1 MKSIKKIKMGVILLV
16 GIIVSIFTI
25 KMVNAET
32 LASITDV
39 QSLGQSAIGNI
50 VKAGYSTLTKD
61 YSSVGGEAFCVQH
74 LQHIGGTLKN
84 YNVDKYIEI
93 DGKTAIVY
101 DSKEG
106 AGREI
111 KNDLNAKIAYIS
123 NQGEGYGTAQN
134 YTNSQKALWH
144 NINDWTDL
152 LFGAGNIYNYA
163 GNDKVS
169 VSGNEVEKKAKEY
182 ANSIGDTTSKTTG
195 TNVKVVDNTT
205 NPNTLTKM
213 DLGDGYYRVGPFQWN
228 VDGSIKDIQVKVD
241 GTSVSDIRVVRY
253 RGTSA
258 SFINSE
264 DIKPED
270 KIYIDIKGAKDISS
284 VHVDLKTTQKVTVEK
299 AQIWFLKSEVDYQ
312 NIIYV
317 VPSEITVDAEG
328 EGHFDYGVKPSPVK
342 VGLQKVD
349 DRGGNTPLQGVGF
362 VFKAQVLS
370 YDCVKTN
377 GPYTK
382 YHEPQY
388 NELREK
394 VSDGWT
400 ETWYTYE
407 YEWREHTMYIDGNTE
422 WDSIDQ
428 NNAQVFKTNS
438 NGIISVPEVKFKT
451 RNYRT
456 DSRDGFQ
463 EVSDKFASSKNIT
476 AVEVSNP
483 YYGYS
488 PEIGKEYSVDSVNET
503 KLLYNHQKYVKLSG
517 YVWLDD
523 NAGKTNVRNNLYDQ
537 GSEKGINGITV
548 YLKNSAGQTVKTTT
562 TSELGLY
569 SEIEGGEY
577 QFTDVDLDALPGYYI
592 EYEYCGI
599 TYQSVDKNLE
609 TKNGSK
615 AIDTNSR
622 NILDNKFSSVD
633 GNSSQNLNVNGVN
646 VNYNRVNGQYKSEIS
661 GHSGCN
667 VSARTDEAGY
677 NLYSDFEPTM
687 EEIRYINLGLFEKEQ
702 TDYALSNDLYN
713 VRVDV
718 NGKSHVY
725 RYGTTRYSKN
735 GEVNEESSWN
745 LGVKFQN
752 NRGTY
757 NRAIY
762 TSDAEFESQ
771 DKNREIKVYATYKI
785 ALKNESTYLGRIN
798 NILSYCDTRMN
809 LVSAGTTVNEQNQIG
824 GNINY
829 SAKQQ
834 YNDKYSKYIVYTN
847 TVIEPG
853 KTEFIYVQFE
863 MNREAVLSLVNNGEV
878 LNSVAEINSYTTFK
892 DYNENAPVAVLDND
906 SVPGNIV
913 PGQID
918 TYEDD
923 TDAATSLKLELKNA
937 RAITGTVFVD
947 STGKESDKIYT
958 NQERKGNGIFDNGEK
973 TLEGI
978 EVKLRDTETGNTT
991 QIYDENSKK
1000 FVEATTKTDANGN
1013 FEFVGF
1019 IPGDYVVVYIWGDK
1033 EYKVQYYKGTIYDE
1047 SRDQSNVYWYK
1058 DNVDSRKTD
1067 ALDNSNT
1074 RTTIESEMKKIT
1086 KNNLEDEINK
1096 AYESSSNVIK
1106 TTKMDSI
1113 TPTMSISVEYETT
1126 MTDGTVDQVRF
1137 AISNVDFGIV
1147 ERPKQQIDMVKR
1159 VSGFKITLAN
1169 GQILVDATVDENGK
1183 VSGLKNNLTY
1193 MGPTSI
1199 NQLDING
1206 IIRAEMDSELI
1217 EGATLDT
1224 VYTIKVTN
1232 LSEQDYTSQRYYYYG
1247 NKDGAQPV
1255 RFSTT
1260 GVIDYL
1266 DSRLLT
1272 SDAKWQLKDQS
1283 YLNEMNASEKDNS
1296 QYVNSINTYFTSQ
1309 LSKELATGE
1318 SNEITLSVSKLLASS
1333 DDNTFDNKSEIV
1345 DITKTDGF
1353 SIGTPVKV
1361 SWDNGKFFF
1370 DNDNSETVV
1379 IIPST
1384 GENKNYVLPTIIGIV
1399 TITILGVGV
1408 FLIKKY
1414 VVDKK

>member
-1 MKSIKKIKMGVILLV
+1 M
-16 GIIVSIFTI
+16 
-25 KMVNAET
+25 
-32 LASITDV
+32 
-39 QSLGQSAIGNI
+39 
-50 VKAGYSTLTKD
+50 
-61 YSSVGGEAFCVQH
+61 
-74 LQHIGGTLKN
+74 
-84 YNVDKYIEI
+84 
-93 DGKTAIVY
+93 
-101 DSKEG
+101 
-106 AGREI
+106 
-111 KNDLNAKIAYIS
+111 
-123 NQGEGYGTAQN
+123 
-134 YTNSQKALWH
+134 
-144 NINDWTDL
+144 
-152 LFGAGNIYNYA
+152 
-163 GNDKVS
+163 
-169 VSGNEVEKKAKEY
+169 
-182 ANSIGDTTSKTTG
+182 
-195 TNVKVVDNTT
+195 
-205 NPNTLTKM
+205 
-213 DLGDGYYRVGPFQWN
+213 
-228 VDGSIKDIQVKVD
+228 
-241 GTSVSDIRVVRY
+241 
-253 RGTSA
+253 
-258 SFINSE
+258 
-264 DIKPED
+264 
-270 KIYIDIKGAKDISS
+270 
-284 VHVDLKTTQKVTVEK
+284 
-299 AQIWFLKSEVDYQ
+299 
-312 NIIYV
+312 
-317 VPSEITVDAEG
+317 
-328 EGHFDYGVKPSPVK
+328 
-342 VGLQKVD
+342 
-349 DRGGNTPLQGVGF
+349 
-362 VFKAQVLS
+362 
-370 YDCVKTN
+370 
-377 GPYTK
+377 
-382 YHEPQY
+382 
-388 NELREK
+388 
-394 VSDGWT
+394 
-400 ETWYTYE
+400 
-407 YEWREHTMYIDGNTE
+407 
-422 WDSIDQ
+422 
-428 NNAQVFKTNS
+428 
-438 NGIISVPEVKFKT
+438 
-451 RNYRT
+451 
-456 DSRDGFQ
+456 
-463 EVSDKFASSKNIT
+463 
-476 AVEVSNP
+476 
-483 YYGYS
+483 
-488 PEIGKEYSVDSVNET
+488 
-503 KLLYNHQKYVKLSG
+503 
-517 YVWLDD
+517 
-523 NAGKTNVRNNLYDQ
+523 
-537 GSEKGINGITV
+537 
-548 YLKNSAGQTVKTTT
+548 KNSAGQTVKTTT

-947 STGKESDKIYT
+947 STEKESDKIYT

-1147 ERPKQQIDMVKR
+1147 G
-1159 VSGFKITLAN
+1159 S
-1169 GQILVDATVDENGK
+1169 
-1183 VSGLKNNLTY
+1183 
-1193 MGPTSI
+1193 
-1199 NQLDING
+1199 
-1206 IIRAEMDSELI
+1206 
-1217 EGATLDT
+1217 
-1224 VYTIKVTN
+1224 
-1232 LSEQDYTSQRYYYYG
+1232 
-1247 NKDGAQPV
+1247 
-1255 RFSTT
+1255 
-1260 GVIDYL
+1260 
-1266 DSRLLT
+1266 
-1272 SDAKWQLKDQS
+1272 
-1283 YLNEMNASEKDNS
+1283 
-1296 QYVNSINTYFTSQ
+1296 
-1309 LSKELATGE
+1309 
-1318 SNEITLSVSKLLASS
+1318 
-1333 DDNTFDNKSEIV
+1333 
-1345 DITKTDGF
+1345 
-1353 SIGTPVKV
+1353 
-1361 SWDNGKFFF
+1361 
-1370 DNDNSETVV
+1370 
-1379 IIPST
+1379 
-1384 GENKNYVLPTIIGIV
+1384 
-1399 TITILGVGV
+1399 
-1408 FLIKKY
+1408 
-1414 VVDKK
+1414 